1 MDEATLAALY
11 PSATPAAPTPSATAP
26 TAPVTPQ
33 PAATAPADAKPAEES
48 LEQRLER
55 LFASPEQKAADAA
68 AEAAKPAAMPD
79 FIDQAHPDA
88 AAATPI
94 VQELGLGREQTAKLV
109 ALHEQMSAAAID
121 RQSNAW
127 AAEAANLPQADV
139 SDAQTAMRQ
148 FASPELKAILNKT
161 GLGNNPHL
169 IAAFARALRSN
180 PFRQF

>member
-11 PSATPAAPTPSATAP
+11 PSASPAAPPPSATAP

-33 PAATAPADAKPAEES
+33 PAATAPTEAKPAEES
-48 LEQRLER
+48 MEQRLER

-121 RQSNAW
+121 RQSNTW
-127 AAEAANLPQADV
+127 AAEAAKLPPADV
-139 SDAQTAMRQ
+139 SDAQRAVAL
-148 FASPELKAILNKT
+148 FGSGELKAVLNRT
-161 GLGNNPHL
+161 GLGNHPAV
-169 IAAFARALRSN
+169 IKAFASALRSN
-180 PFRQF
+180 PFRRF

>member
-11 PSATPAAPTPSATAP
+11 PSATPAVPTPSATAP
-26 TAPVTPQ
+26 TAPVTLDALYPSAT
-33 PAATAPADAKPAEES
+33 PAATAPTEARPAE
-48 LEQRLER
+48 
-55 LFASPEQKAADAA
+55 PEAADAA
-68 AEAAKPAAMPD
+68 AEAAKPAVTID

-94 VQELGLGREQTAKLV
+94 VQELKLDRGQTAKLV
-109 ALHEQMSAAAID
+109 QLHEQMTTAAVE

-139 SDAQTAMRQ
+139 RDAQTAMRQ

-180 PFRQF
+180 PFRQL